1 MTITSA
7 DNPRIKA
14 IARLKKARERRQSGR
29 FLIEGEREVSR
40 AIVAGIT
47 IDTLVICREY
57 LGDGALPETTAEIL
71 EVGPAPMRRI
81 AMREHPPGV
90 VAVAVQ
96 FDTSLSHLEPG
107 SEPLVLIAE
116 TVEKPGNL
124 GAMLRTCDAAGADA
138 FIVADPATD
147 IFNPNVVRA
156 SQGALFSVPV
166 AVATTG
172 DVIEW
177 CHRPLRCS
185 PRRVS
190 GGSGRHV
197 ANAGGRGNGD
207 PGWCRR
213 CRHIGSLGRRSS
225 ADAHPDGGSS
235 RQPQRFGI
243 CGPPSLRGAQT
254 PLELT
259 ATSWRRGS
267 RPRPEHRSRRHPAS
281 APSHHRRR
289 SDTPRRGH
297 SHPMPTQPQRGK
309 SLSTHPRS

>member
-1 MTITSA
+1 LVTITSA

-14 IARLKKARERRQSGR
+14 IALLKKARERRQSGR

-90 VAVAVQ
+90 VAVAAQ

-138 FIVADPATD
+138 FIVANPATD

-177 CHRPLRCS
+177 CHNHSVAVLGGYPEAADDMWQTPVGGGTAILVGAEDVGISAAWDGVAVRTRIPMAGAADSLNAS
-185 PRRVS
+185 VSAALLLYEVRR
-190 GGSGRHV
+190 
-197 ANAGGRGNGD
+197 
-207 PGWCRR
+207 
-213 CRHIGSLGRRSS
+213 RRSS
-225 ADAHPDGGSS
+225 
-235 RQPQRFGI
+235 
-243 CGPPSLRGAQT
+243 
-254 PLELT
+254 
-259 ATSWRRGS
+259 
-267 RPRPEHRSRRHPAS
+267 
-281 APSHHRRR
+281 
-289 SDTPRRGH
+289 
-297 SHPMPTQPQRGK
+297 
-309 SLSTHPRS
+309 